1 MLPRDR
7 RVRTPAEF
15 RHLGRTGTRAGRRT
29 VVVSVATDPDQ
40 TRSTSP
46 SAPRP
51 RAGFVVSKAVG
62 NAVTRNRVK
71 RRLRAVVAD
80 QMRLPPLRDL
90 PVLVQVRALPAADE
104 VPQQARS
111 LCEDYAFGIRSSQ
124 ILRTFRYAV
133 YVQQHY

>member
-71 RRLRAVVAD
+71 RRLRELSAQTVREQPHGVDVV
-80 QMRLPPLRDL
+80 
-90 PVLVQVRALPAADE
+90 VRALPPAAAASWEELGRDYRSAFE
-104 VPQQARS
+104 TAARRA
-111 LCEDYAFGIRSSQ
+111 L
-124 ILRTFRYAV
+124 
-133 YVQQHY
+133 

>member
-29 VVVSVATDPDQ
+29 VVVSVATDPDR
-40 TRSTSP
+40 TRSASP

-71 RRLRAVVAD
+71 RRLRAVVAE
-80 QMRLPPLRDL
+80 QMRTEPLRGL
-90 PVLVQVRALPAADE
+90 PVLVQVRALPPAAEADHAVLRRETVGALAKALRPHLPSPARDE
-104 VPQQARS
+104 
-111 LCEDYAFGIRSSQ
+111 G
-124 ILRTFRYAV
+124 
-133 YVQQHY
+133 

>member
-15 RHLGRTGTRAGRRT
+15 RHLRRTGTRAGRRT

-40 TRSTSP
+40 TRSASP

-71 RRLRAVVAD
+71 RRLRAVLAE
-80 QMRLPPLRDL
+80 QMRAAPLRQL
-90 PVLVQVRALPAADE
+90 PVLVQVRALPPAAEADH
-104 VPQQARS
+104 AR
-111 LCEDYAFGIRSSQ
+111 
-124 ILRTFRYAV
+124 LRRETSDALEKALRPHLTSPSRGEA
-133 YVQQHY
+133 

>member
-29 VVVSVATDPDQ
+29 VVVSVATDPDH

-46 SAPRP
+46 SVPRP

-62 NAVTRNRVK
+62 VEVVRNRVK
-71 RRLRAVVAD
+71 RRLRAIMAE
-80 QMRLPPLRDL
+80 QMRRPFLEGKPLL
-90 PVLVQVRALPAADE
+90 IQVRALPAAAE
-104 VPQQARS
+104 A
-111 LCEDYAFGIRSSQ
+111 DYATLEKDLAGA
-124 ILRTFRYAV
+124 LRQAV
-133 YVQQHY
+133 RKCTADGGA

>member
-71 RRLRAVVAD
+71 RRLRAIVAD

-90 PVLVQVRALPAADE
+90 PVLVQVRALPAAAE
-104 VPQQARS
+104 A
-111 LCEDYAFGIRSSQ
+111 DYAL
-124 ILRTFRYAV
+124 LRRETVGALGKALKP
-133 YVQQHY
+133 HLPAASEHA